1 MHTSYLCARLCL
13 LPVPG
18 LWCLHVCVFCL
29 FHQAQASKTRDVV
42 AQQRVVI
49 LLEERLKAAA
59 APIATAKV
67 KRDKVQGFLRVRVR
81 LPGVVPLQ

>member
-1 MHTSYLCARLCL
+1 MHTCYMLDPYALY
-13 LPVPG
+13 PVCG
-18 LWCLHVCVFCL
+18 ACTHMCFVL
-29 FHQAQASKTRDVV
+29 FDQAQASKTRDVV

-49 LLEERLKAAA
+49 LLEERLKAAS

-81 LPGVVPLQ
+81 LPGEVRLVL